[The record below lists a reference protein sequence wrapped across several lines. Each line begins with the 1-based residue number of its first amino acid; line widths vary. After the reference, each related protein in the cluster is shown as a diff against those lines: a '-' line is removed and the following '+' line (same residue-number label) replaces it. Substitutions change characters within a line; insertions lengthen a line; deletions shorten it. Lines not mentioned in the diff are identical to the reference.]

1 MLLTLKNTLSSQFK
15 FCKGTPFILCD
26 TPIGVVVDIDTEN
39 IYIEIWEK
47 YISYE
52 YMVRESDNEIV
63 SIYING
69 NEQCTEFEINNRI
82 KKHSTIYEMWFWRKE
97 NNLKYTDR
105 TDDEW
110 DKLTEEWLT
119 GTSQE
124 TLKGFLQLDDTEYKR
139 MVYSIRDDS
148 ISNEEVLSYHKQMIN
163 LITQLWEHNFDVRK
177 RFKWLNT
184 DYTS

>member
-1 MLLTLKNTLSSQFK
+1 M
-15 FCKGTPFILCD
+15 
-26 TPIGVVVDIDTEN
+26 
-39 IYIEIWEK
+39 
-47 YISYE
+47 
-52 YMVRESDNEIV
+52 
-63 SIYING
+63 
-69 NEQCTEFEINNRI
+69 
-82 KKHSTIYEMWFWRKE
+82 
-97 NNLKYTDR
+97 KYTDR

-163 LITQLWEHNFDVRK
+163 LITQLWETNCYVTKGKYDRIRK
-177 RFKWLNT
+177 NN
-184 DYTS
+184 